1 MNSKGNSVFWG
12 DLIAWGMI
20 IGILILAY
28 TSAGRF
34 NTLMA
39 HGGIFAFVPLVI
51 LFFSHVDWMQALK
64 NRDKE
69 LITCLV
75 VGGLVV
81 INMRISKAG
90 IGVVFDI
97 ANLILILFLSD
108 KIKLTIAIQY
118 MIAIGCMVVML
129 FWIVGDGS
137 SYNPN
142 TFSMIIFEMAILS
155 ILCGFSILEKKNKI
169 WMGYLYSFIT
179 ILMFVWPIAKKYAG
193 RTTMV
198 AILIIVVLFF
208 VMPKKIWSIRWCY
221 YCLMYGTALASLIVP
236 VIFTRIYFSYVD
248 RELPI
253 PQNLLIFTGRGP
265 VWQQF
270 LDAWKKEPWTGIGND
285 YVSKIPD
292 IFYKNIHNGLLHIL
306 IVYGIVVFLI
316 TIVLLWKKIMKIK
329 TDEISA
335 AKRFGLSVI
344 VAMLAMM
351 TMESYIIT
359 PFSNLIFFIV
369 LSMLFQEQV

>member
-198 AILIIVVLFF
+198 AILIIVVLFLLCQRKF
-208 VMPKKIWSIRWCY
+208 GVFDGAI
-221 YCLMYGTALASLIVP
+221 IV
-236 VIFTRIYFSYVD
+236 
-248 RELPI
+248 
-253 PQNLLIFTGRGP
+253 
-265 VWQQF
+265 
-270 LDAWKKEPWTGIGND
+270 
-285 YVSKIPD
+285 
-292 IFYKNIHNGLLHIL
+292 
-306 IVYGIVVFLI
+306 
-316 TIVLLWKKIMKIK
+316 
-329 TDEISA
+329 
-335 AKRFGLSVI
+335 
-344 VAMLAMM
+344 
-351 TMESYIIT
+351 
-359 PFSNLIFFIV
+359 
-369 LSMLFQEQV
+369 